1 MSVAEPHAKGAEKAS
16 AEYSPISS
24 SAGAARRPPL
34 SIDGILAVLR
44 HPAMVVFLSLA
55 ALIQVY
61 RVYAALPGRIHE
73 EDFADYYAAA
83 TIMRQGQNPYHTTLV
98 PVGAKLGLH
107 TKTFQHDE
115 IIPETPAF
123 LLCLKALGALP
134 VTSAYWTWIAINFA
148 ALIASFYLL
157 LGPGTGLRPVD
168 ACVMIA
174 LALIY
179 PPLIDLFLTAQSQV
193 LVILGLVLSVR
204 WLSRGRDGLA
214 GLMLGALALLRGYP
228 ALMGLYLLLTRR
240 WHALAFMVMGGVLGL
255 VVCAAMMGWHALVD
269 FPLGLAAAG
278 GDRELYKLGWNT
290 APASLLWRICLYIS
304 GWHLGPAG
312 DRFGRALG
320 YGASLAFMALT
331 LKATLKRGSGPDR
344 DWRLFALWVV
354 TSIEVLP
361 VSWLNYNTL
370 LFVPFALIALARTHN
385 RVSER
390 AMWAAMLSYFLSVF
404 AFGGVLLLDPRLP
417 VVFVILVGESK
428 TVAVMV
434 GYLSAYWFA
443 IDET

>member
-1 MSVAEPHAKGAEKAS
+1 V
-16 AEYSPISS
+16 
-24 SAGAARRPPL
+24 L
-34 SIDGILAVLR
+34 SIEGILAAMR
-44 HPAMVVFLSLA
+44 HPLMVAFLSLA

-61 RVYAALPGRIHE
+61 RLAGALPGRIHE

-83 TIMRQGQNPYHTTLV
+83 TIMRQGGNPYRTSLG
-98 PVGAKLGLH
+98 PVGASLGLH
-107 TKTFQHDE
+107 TKVFKHDQ

-134 VTSAYWTWIAINFA
+134 LNQAYWTWIAINFA

-157 LGPGTGLRPVD
+157 LGPASGLRPVD
-168 ACVMIA
+168 ACLMIA

-193 LVILGLVLSVR
+193 LVILGLALTVR
-204 WLSRGRDGLA
+204 FLARGRDGLA
-214 GLMLGALALLRGYP
+214 GLMLAALGLVRGYP
-228 ALMGLYLLLTRR
+228 CLMGLYLLLTRR
-240 WHALAFMVMGGVLGL
+240 WRALAFMAAGGAIGL
-255 VVCAAMMGWHALVD
+255 VACGALTGWRAIVD

-278 GDRELYKLGWNT
+278 GDRALFKLAWNT
-290 APASLLWRICLYIS
+290 APASFVWRLCLYLN
-304 GWHLGPAG
+304 GWKLGPAG
-312 DRFGRALG
+312 DHFAHALG
-320 YGASLAFMALT
+320 YAASLAFLAFT
-331 LKATLKRGSGPDR
+331 LKATLQRGSAPDR

-370 LFVPFALIALARTHN
+370 LFVPFALIASAAVRN

-390 AMWAAMLSYFLSVF
+390 TIWAAMLSYFLSVF
-404 AFGGVLLLDPRLP
+404 AFGGLLFLDPRLP
-417 VVFVILVGESK
+417 VVFVVIVGESK
-428 TVAVMV
+428 SVAVMV

-443 IDET
+443 VGET